1 MYKAKSIDQSTFL
14 AFIRFSLV
22 GVAGFIVDS
31 ATLMIILWGNG
42 DVYLGRLFSFF
53 CAVTATWYLNRIFTF
68 KDNDPRLFRQWTR
81 FISTNAIGG
90 LANYGIFALLIS
102 NFNFFNKFPLY
113 AVAVGSL
120 AGLTSNFT
128 LSVKVA
134 FNNMNNRPFLYRKKR
149 HISIA
154 IIMLCIIYVC
164 SFGFYMKVFSNGFS
178 GADESSHFIN
188 SYFIWDY
195 LRLSNLTNPMDF
207 AQQFYISYPKLSLG
221 HWPPFYY
228 LLVGILFFLFPATSI
243 TVVWIN
249 LLITAIV
256 AAFIGHILKSIVGIS
271 WGLIGALIYLV
282 TPITLEAMQFFMLDQ
297 PLTFIVLIAVFIWSR
312 FTKRPSLS
320 SSIYYGILA
329 AIGIMTKGNGWLLGL
344 FPLFHIIFTQKWSLL
359 TNIRTYAGALLCFLI
374 VFPWYIATAK
384 ISADGFNY
392 SFGLDYAITALLS
405 NLSILNQN
413 IGIFGSLLVILAVFH
428 YLNPKYKDDSERHGV
443 ALISISVILSVLTL
457 QSVVPVDITNR
468 YMMPALPFVII
479 LAIFGVELLSDRVVV
494 LWTGIKGFSNTKIL
508 LAALLFLPGL
518 TDLFSSAPQMDLRM
532 HEVAQKII
540 KKDSPQI
547 IVIDGSPSG
556 EGAFIAEALVT
567 SEAKN
572 LLTIRSS
579 KILSDSNFMG
589 THYKLRI
596 NTLTDV
602 ANILQNINAQYIVL
616 ERSENGNFFPHNV
629 IMEQYL
635 NSPNSP
641 YYKAF
646 TFEHLYQHGW
656 TYVYASKETLKPNF
670 ELAKQLNLPTKKLT
684 L

>member
-1 MYKAKSIDQSTFL
+1 
-14 AFIRFSLV
+14 
-22 GVAGFIVDS
+22 
-31 ATLMIILWGNG
+31 
-42 DVYLGRLFSFF
+42 
-53 CAVTATWYLNRIFTF
+53 
-68 KDNDPRLFRQWTR
+68 
-81 FISTNAIGG
+81 
-90 LANYGIFALLIS
+90 
-102 NFNFFNKFPLY
+102 
-113 AVAVGSL
+113 
-120 AGLTSNFT
+120 
-128 LSVKVA
+128 
-134 FNNMNNRPFLYRKKR
+134 MNNEPFLYRKNR
-149 HISIA
+149 HISIV
-154 IIMLCIIYVC
+154 ILMFCILYVF

-207 AQQFYISYPKLSLG
+207 AQQFYIAYPKLSLG

-228 LLVGILFFLFPATSI
+228 LLVGILFFFFPSTSI

-256 AAFIGHILKSIVGIS
+256 AAFIGHILKSIAGIS

-297 PLTFIVLIAVFIWSR
+297 PLTFIVLIAAFIWSR
-312 FTKRPSLS
+312 FAKKPSLNL
-320 SSIYYGILA
+320 SIYYGILA
-329 AIGIMTKGNGWLLGL
+329 AIGIMTKGNGWLLGI
-344 FPLFHIIFTQKWSLL
+344 FPLFHIMLTQKWSLL
-359 TNIRTYAGALLCFLI
+359 TNFRTYAGALLCLLI
-374 VFPWYIATAK
+374 VFPWYIVTAK

-392 SFGLDYAITALLS
+392 SFGLDYAVTALFS
-405 NLSILNQN
+405 NLNILNKN
-413 IGIFGSLLVILAVFH
+413 IGIFGSLLFILAVFH
-428 YLNPKYKDDSERHGV
+428 YFNHKYKDDSERRSI
-443 ALISISVILSVLTL
+443 ALISFSMILSVLTL
-457 QSVVPVDITNR
+457 QSVVPVDIANR
-468 YMMPALPFVII
+468 YIMPALPFVIF
-479 LAIFGVELLSDRVVV
+479 LAIFGIELLSDRVV
-494 LWTGIKGFSNTKIL
+494 LWTGIKEFSYIKIL

-518 TDLFSSAPQMDLRM
+518 TDLFSIVPQTDLRM
-532 HEVAQKII
+532 HEVAQTII

-589 THYKLRI
+589 TQYKLRM

-635 NSPNSP
+635 NSPNSQ

-670 ELAKQLNLPTKKLT
+670 GLAKQLNLPTKKLS